1 MDNRSTTGHCNLV
14 CFCESKVLKHIVI
27 VPCNIDLF
35 QNFVLFS

>member
-1 MDNRSTTGHCNLV
+1 MDNRSTTGHCNLTY
-14 CFCESKVLKHIVI
+14 FYEKKVSKHIVI